1 MMTSIA
7 VIENKISTVKK
18 YLHILGP
25 FKKYSSEEI
34 EGDITIRGAVERYLY
49 LAIQGTIDL
58 AEAVLAYKK
67 LRKPST
73 LSEIFHILNEE
84 KIITKELTDHMVAM
98 TGFRNILAHDYEK
111 INYAIVHDVLQNRL
125 PDVETF
131 LKIAAAQI

>member
-1 MMTSIA
+1 MTSTA

-18 YLHILGP
+18 YLHILGQ

-34 EGDITIRGAVERYLY
+34 EDDVTIRGAVERYLY

-58 AEAVLAYKK
+58 AEAILAYKK

-84 KIITKELTDHMVAM
+84 KIITKELTGHMVAM

-125 PDVETF
+125 PDVEIF